1 MFHLGKH
8 LGVEFLG
15 QETAKPTPE
24 WSCQHL
30 VLSIFL
36 MLAILGGVTDDAEPL
51 FIRLLGT
58 SSFVDIFIGIALN
71 VWRNASKIT
80 IFVILSLLPHD
91 RSMFSGLLLC
101 SSGIL
106 PCSSYWSWAF
116 LKSIPKYFIF
126 YDTTI
131 NKVFPSILISDQDAI
146 YSVGIWCLIDLT
158 VFLFRSLHLQHP
170 ATCKC

>member
-1 MFHLGKH
+1 MPTLGIVHLFNVSHSSGCDWWCRASFYTLTGH
-8 LGVEFLG
+8 
-15 QETAKPTPE
+15 
-24 WSCQHL
+24 
-30 VLSIFL
+30 
-36 MLAILGGVTDDAEPL
+36 M
-51 FIRLLGT
+51 

-71 VWRNASKIT
+71 VWRNTSKIT

-91 RSMFSGLLLC
+91 RSMFLGLLLC

-106 PCSSYWSWAF
+106 QCSSYWSWAF

-146 YSVGIWCLIDLT
+146 YSVGIWCLIDFT
-158 VFLFRSLHLQHP
+158 VFLLRSLHLQHP
-170 ATCKC
+170 VTYKC